1 MSKLDELIDQYYNK
15 FVGLP
20 NGKPIVRQNQRNDAF
35 EIVVLETL
43 YGKEKEL
50 DVQRMVASDVLK
62 IAKFI
67 VAPPDDGI
75 DIIVEREEIDG
86 SSFDFIQV
94 KNAELSQLDIQQALS
109 YMEKTIEKYLKK
121 ASDVNINLREALS
134 EANFSKS
141 DKSNCRFI
149 LVHRGVTNFFK
160 GQKEDKEIVITGTE
174 LEIIRD
180 GAISE
185 VPRVPIESFG
195 ADAFN
200 NFIFYEESQDNP
212 AILMNLCG
220 YDLARLAIKYTNT
233 SLGRNILFGQNLRE
247 SLSKSKTYDGMAATI
262 RKEPEKF
269 WFYNNGVTIIA
280 EDYDTEYNEDQEKK
294 VDRLTLKD
302 FSIINGAQT
311 TSALGRFLKEAEMNC
326 NEEDIE
332 KLKRVYVLARIL
344 KVVDDEFKAQIAIF
358 NNTQNPITT
367 RDMASN
373 REEQL
378 QLYNGLVSGATPN
391 IYVEVRRGMKPPADV
406 RLYKHQNTTNVELA
420 QLAYA
425 GFLRDPFIAK
435 DKKNAIFDT
444 DYKQT
449 EGFLLNEYYHKLFHY
464 GAGDTS
470 EGILFKKTKDEINE
484 LLFVHYLYKMAKKN
498 LLAVYKERIADATTQ
513 LESCDDSQKKK
524 FESRIT
530 DYERLKSIANICVFY
545 CIAYYYGFKEEFPND
560 DSGCFYRY
568 EDFYSSDKEFQKKL
582 VEGFR
587 DLFLTGTIEV
597 IKELT
602 VNDAN
607 LNNWIRDRKSTRL
620 FLDKVEDRLQL
631 DMTLESKYKDYI
643 VSFKNSP

>member
-1 MSKLDELIDQYYNK
+1 
-15 FVGLP
+15 
-20 NGKPIVRQNQRNDAF
+20 
-35 EIVVLETL
+35 
-43 YGKEKEL
+43 
-50 DVQRMVASDVLK
+50 
-62 IAKFI
+62 
-67 VAPPDDGI
+67 
-75 DIIVEREEIDG
+75 
-86 SSFDFIQV
+86 
-94 KNAELSQLDIQQALS
+94 
-109 YMEKTIEKYLKK
+109 
-121 ASDVNINLREALS
+121 
-134 EANFSKS
+134 
-141 DKSNCRFI
+141 
-149 LVHRGVTNFFK
+149 
-160 GQKEDKEIVITGTE
+160 
-174 LEIIRD
+174 
-180 GAISE
+180 
-185 VPRVPIESFG
+185 
-195 ADAFN
+195 
-200 NFIFYEESQDNP
+200 
-212 AILMNLCG
+212 MNLCG

-545 CIAYYYGFKEEFPND
+545 CIDYYYGFKEEFPND